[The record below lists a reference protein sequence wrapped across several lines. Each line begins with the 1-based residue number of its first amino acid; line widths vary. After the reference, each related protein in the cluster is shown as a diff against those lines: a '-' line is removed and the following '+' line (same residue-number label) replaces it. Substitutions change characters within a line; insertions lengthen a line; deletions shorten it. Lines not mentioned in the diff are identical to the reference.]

1 MNDRSKQST
10 IQEDGIDTTSCHVL
24 TRRPVSTNIIQ
35 HQRSAVRA
43 PLTQKGTGYELVTDG
58 SSIPR
63 LEASRLLE
71 AVVVFFLTAGYDQY
85 IGASLTHTRFLQLK
99 RVWKLNDNQQA
110 KKRGEE
116 GYDPAY
122 KYDYIFNAIIHN
134 VRAISER
141 ASLDLCGDETT
152 WGQQGYGEKGYTR
165 VHVSMQSTSSTNFST
180 VNAMNENKKW
190 IAKKDRGR
198 AINKTKRVWG
208 IEMNSARQLY
218 LKTYGQIDTVD
229 SMLRKCRIYNKSFK
243 YWHSSKN
250 HALAMAVVFAYDMY
264 L

>member
-1 MNDRSKQST
+1 MGYTAFKFCNRTNST
-10 IQEDGIDTTSCHVL
+10 L
-24 TRRPVSTNIIQ
+24 
-35 HQRSAVRA
+35 VRM
-43 PLTQKGTGYELVTDG
+43 
-58 SSIPR
+58 
-63 LEASRLLE
+63 
-71 AVVVFFLTAGYDQY
+71 
-85 IGASLTHTRFLQLK
+85 SLSM
-99 RVWKLNDNQQA
+99 
-110 KKRGEE
+110 
-116 GYDPAY
+116 
-122 KYDYIFNAIIHN
+122 IHN

-152 WGQQGYGEKGYTR
+152 WGHQGYGEKGSDRSRSKPANCARFSQPVTAVKVYEIDASNANDNKQYYTR

-198 AINKTKRVWG
+198 ATNKTKRVLR

-218 LKTYGQIDTVD
+218 LKTYGQIDAVD
-229 SMLRKCRIYNKSFK
+229 SMLRKCRICNKSFK

-264 L
+264 PDCTTETHATSSFNLTAKQDRSYRKDH